1 MYFQQLQECMKTVLQ
16 RDIKLVINNKVIRE
30 GKLILFNLKDYYI
43 ECMFIVKDNQRKTYE
58 IPAPFAIDIHEN
70 KILFDYTIETATNNN
85 LNNNVAI
92 KMLALEAGKKSKFY
106 DNVLT
111 IEI

>member
-16 RDIKLVINNKVIRE
+16 RDIKLIINNKVLRE

-43 ECMFIVKDNQRKTYE
+43 ECTFIMKTGQQKVYE
-58 IPAPFAIDIHEN
+58 IPVPFDITIKDD
-70 KILFDYTIETATNNN
+70 KILFDYSIDHATKNN
-85 LNNNVAI
+85 LDNTVTI
-92 KMLALEAGKKSKFY
+92 KMLALQSGKKSKFY

-111 IEI
+111 IEF

>member
-43 ECMFIVKDNQRKTYE
+43 ECTLIMKTGQQKIYE
-58 IPAPFAIDIHEN
+58 IPVPFDIIIEDN
-70 KILFDYTIETATNNN
+70 KIQFDYSIDHAANNN
-85 LNNNVAI
+85 LDNTVTI
-92 KMLALEAGKKSKFY
+92 KMLAVQSGKKSKFY

-111 IEI
+111 IEF